1 MLQIIQRVFVV
12 VLLATAWLCIG
23 PAQTKPDATK
33 SPARK
38 AARID
43 LNRARLEELKALP
56 GIDDAAAKKIVD
68 GRPYR
73 NAEQM
78 VSKGILSKAAYDR
91 IKELVSA
98 GPTNPWRP

>member
-1 MLQIIQRVFVV
+1 LFVV

-23 PAQTKPDATK
+23 PAQTNPDATK

-43 LNRARLEELKALP
+43 LNRARLQELKALP
-56 GIDDAAAKKIVD
+56 GIGDAEAKKIVD

-73 NAEQM
+73 NAEQV
-78 VSKGILSKAAYDR
+78 VSKGILSKAAYDQ
-91 IKELVSA
+91 IKELVIASPA
-98 GPTNPWRP
+98 NPWRP